1 MGDLGLKQCDLA
13 TRWKKSPQYV
23 SQLLHEDV
31 SVNFTI
37 DTIVQLSTLVD
48 RRLVIQVL
56 KRNEVAY
63 RMPLHSWENRLLGSF
78 TIDPWSQ
85 KSKSNYQDEVSQYKS
100 PQVGSKLSVLTD
112 QENMDANPIA
122 A

>member
-37 DTIVQLSTLVD
+37 ETMVQLSTLVD

-56 KRNEVAY
+56 KRNEV
-63 RMPLHSWENRLLGSF
+63 
-78 TIDPWSQ
+78 SQ
-85 KSKSNYQDEVSQYKS
+85 SKS
-100 PQVGSKLSVLTD
+100 PQVGSKRSVLTD
-112 QENMDANPIA
+112 QEDMDANPIA

>member
-37 DTIVQLSTLVD
+37 ETMVQLSTLVD

-63 RMPLHSWENRLLGSF
+63 RMPPARRRPQNNRPPLAQLV
-78 TIDPWSQ
+78 
-85 KSKSNYQDEVSQYKS
+85 KER
-100 PQVGSKLSVLTD
+100 
-112 QENMDANPIA
+112 A
-122 A
+122 ARRALVELYAGGAS